1 MPKKTTI
8 LIAVLAIVTAVL
20 LFLAITQG
28 TKQLNNNQTATPT
41 PHVVEKTAKVFFN
54 PQNVDLAG
62 GSATPESVDIMVDTG
77 TGEAAGVQAEMQF
90 DPKALT
96 NVKLV
101 PASDASGFFGA
112 GANVLFNDV
121 NPTTGRIS
129 YAIAIAPSQNSHKGV
144 GKIATLTFQR
154 SLNATGSATK
164 INFLDKTL
172 VTVLGENESVLNE
185 ALPLNITFTNSATTP
200 NTVAP
205 VISPVTTTIP
215 VATTAPTQ

>member
-8 LIAVLAIVTAVL
+8 LIVVLAIVTAVL
-20 LFLAITQG
+20 LFLAVTQG
-28 TKQLNNNQTATPT
+28 SKQITNNQSATPT
-41 PHVVEKTAKVFFN
+41 PHVVAKTAKVFFN

-62 GSATPESVDIMVDTG
+62 SSATPESVDIMVDTG
-77 TGEAAGVQAEMQF
+77 NGEAAGVQAEMQF
-90 DPKALT
+90 DPTALT

-129 YAIAIAPSQNSHKGV
+129 YAIAIGPSQASKKGV
-144 GKIATLTFQR
+144 GKIATLTFQK
-154 SLNATGSATK
+154 SFNATGSATK

-172 VTVLGENESVLNE
+172 VTVLGENESVLKE
-185 ALPLNITFTNSATTP
+185 TSPLNITFTNSSSVP
-200 NTVAP
+200 NSVAP
-205 VISPVTTTIP
+205 VISPII
-215 VATTAPTQ
+215 TAPLTNTTPTQ